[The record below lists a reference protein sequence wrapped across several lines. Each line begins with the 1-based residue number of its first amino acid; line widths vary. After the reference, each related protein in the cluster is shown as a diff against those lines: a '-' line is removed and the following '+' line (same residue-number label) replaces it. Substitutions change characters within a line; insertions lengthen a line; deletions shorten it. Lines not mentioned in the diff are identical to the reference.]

1 MGLFD
6 PQILRNACTPESFRR
21 GKQYVDDRAVEDVW
35 IARGKNG
42 QLNVGGTV
50 YGGYKYFTSLE
61 ISPDGTEVVNYE
73 CDCPYSQSGACKH
86 VVALGL
92 VASRRS
98 AVKEE
103 AADASAKSPTDPG
116 LIEALRDYARK
127 RGTPM
132 DDKDL
137 AKFAGQL
144 DGLLVRRGAPVMAGA
159 KKTKPEL
166 YELDHITFSFSYNKA
181 RDIIRVDA
189 TAKYGPLLYPLDG
202 FELLQGDDSMAHA
215 VRDWSAERRADMT
228 VRGSGFAVGDRAG
241 TFHLPG
247 AQAFEFLRNG
257 LPELAEQYHIEIDKA
272 FETLATIKK
281 SSATSDWSFGEGG
294 EDWFAFSVSWA
305 AGGRE
310 LTPLEI
316 ERLATGLDTHIR
328 ADDGTFIEIENR
340 DAVQRILNAAREGR
354 LSKPGGK
361 LGVSLA
367 RAWELARLVEETE
380 GARMEQ
386 TENAVSEFLRSA
398 KTGTLV
404 TPPTIPSAL
413 EKILRP
419 YQREAVA
426 WALFLRRYRFGGV
439 LADDMGLGKTLQALS
454 IISTERPKGAGP
466 SLVVCPKTLV
476 STWVSEAARFTPGL
490 RVAAIEGTVASR
502 AKVLQQHAHEYDLL
516 VTSYS
521 MFQRD
526 VKQYQGIDLFYAI
539 LDEAQYVK
547 NSRTTTARAVKTL
560 QPKHRLALTGTPLE
574 NGVHE
579 LWSLF
584 DFLMPGLLGDHA
596 SFRFTFERPI
606 REFGDAESLAG
617 LKRRVQPF
625 LLRRT
630 KESVAPEL
638 PPRVEQTDWCP
649 LTEVQAALYA
659 DVLASARADVYD
671 AVERKGF
678 ERSRIDI
685 LAALTRLRQVCDHP
699 VLVDKRLD
707 RGEEAS
713 GKMAYTLELVREA
726 VEGGHKVLLFSQFTS
741 MLDLLREGLDKM
753 GVGHVTI
760 EGKTRDRAAAV
771 KRFREDPSVPI
782 FLLSLRAAGTGLT
795 LTEADTVIL
804 YDPWWNPMVE
814 RQAMDRAH
822 RIGQTKSVNVHKL
835 ITKGT
840 VEERVLSLQAK
851 KKAVFDA
858 VVSESAEGLKGLTW
872 DDVRELFG

>member
-1 MGLFD
+1 M
-6 PQILRNACTPESFRR
+6 
-21 GKQYVDDRAVEDVW
+21 DDRAVEDVW
-35 IARGKNG
+35 ISRGKNG

-61 ISPDGTEVVNYE
+61 ISPEADEVVNYE

-92 VASRRS
+92 VASRRT
-98 AVKEE
+98 AVKDEVDE
-103 AADASAKSPTDPG
+103 KAKSATDPG
-116 LIEALRDYARK
+116 LIDALRDYARK

-144 DGLLVRRGAPVMAGA
+144 DGLLVKRGAPVMAGA
-159 KKTKPEL
+159 KRTKPEL
-166 YELDHITFSFSYNKA
+166 YELDRIALAFSYNKS
-181 RDIIRVDA
+181 RDVIRVEA
-189 TAKYGPLLYPLDG
+189 TAKYGSLVYSLDG
-202 FELLQGDDSMAHA
+202 FELQSGDDSVAHA
-215 VRDWSAERRADMT
+215 VRDWSAERRADLEL
-228 VRGSGFAVGDRAG
+228 RGLGFGVADAAG
-241 TFHLPG
+241 AFHLPA
-247 AQAFEFLRNG
+247 AQAFAFLRHG
-257 LPELAEQYHIEIDKA
+257 LPELAENYHIEIDAA
-272 FETLATIKK
+272 FESLAKIKK
-281 SSATSDWSFGEGG
+281 SNATSDWSFGEGG

-316 ERLATGLDTHIR
+316 ERLATGLDTHVR
-328 ADDGTFIEIENR
+328 AADGTFIEIENR
-340 DAVQRILNAAREGR
+340 DAVRRIIDAAREGR
-354 LSKPGGK
+354 LVKPGGK

-380 GARMEQ
+380 GARIEQ
-386 TENAVSEFLRSA
+386 TESAVSEFLRDA
-398 KTGTLV
+398 KSGSLIT
-404 TPPTIPSAL
+404 TPNIP
-413 EKILRP
+413 EHIDKILRP
-419 YQREAVA
+419 YQRDSVA

-439 LADDMGLGKTLQALS
+439 LADDMGLGKTLQALA
-454 IISTERPKGAGP
+454 IMSTDRPKNTGP
-466 SLVVCPKTLV
+466 SVVICPKTLV
-476 STWVSEAARFTPGL
+476 STWVSEAARFTPEMK
-490 RVAAIEGTVASR
+490 VIAVEGTVAYR
-502 AKVLQQHAHEYDLL
+502 TNLLQQHAHEYDVL

-526 VKQYQGIDLFYAI
+526 VKHYQAIDLYYAI

-584 DFLMPGLLGDHA
+584 DYLMPGLLGDHA

-606 REFGDAESLAG
+606 REFGDNEALAG

-649 LTEVQAALYA
+649 LSEVQAALYA
-659 DVLASARADVYD
+659 DVLASARADVFD

-699 VLVDKRLD
+699 VLVDKRLP

-726 VEGGHKVLLFSQFTS
+726 VEGGHKILLFSQFTS
-741 MLDLLREGLDKM
+741 MLDLLREGLDGM

-760 EGKTRDRAAAV
+760 EGKTRDRATAV
-771 KRFREDPSVPI
+771 KTFREDANVPV

-872 DDVRELFG
+872 EDVRELFG